1 MYYFITLEQ
10 IKEFFMTINI
20 DLSVMS
26 AFEEACLFILANAF
40 VLLFI
45 IFVLSFLYK
54 LVCRIGNILF

>member
-26 AFEEACLFILANAF
+26 AFEEACLFILSNAF

-54 LVCRIGNILF
+54 LICRIGNILF